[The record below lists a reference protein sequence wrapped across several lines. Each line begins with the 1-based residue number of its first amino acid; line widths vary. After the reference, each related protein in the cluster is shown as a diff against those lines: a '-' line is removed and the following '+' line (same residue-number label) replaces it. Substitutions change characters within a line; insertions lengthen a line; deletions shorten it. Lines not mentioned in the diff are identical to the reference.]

1 METVLR
7 DMEAYARAQRVPI
20 LQKAARWR
28 LLQAVKERR
37 PRRILEIGT
46 AIGYSAL
53 LFAAAAPDAEI
64 TTLELDE
71 ARAQTAARFF
81 AAAGQA
87 GRIRLLRGNASQ
99 LLETLAGP
107 YDFVF
112 IDAAKGQYP
121 RYFRQVLPL
130 LAPGGVIA
138 ADNVLFRGYV
148 RDQEAAPRRFKTI
161 VKRLREYLA
170 LVEAQPGF
178 ITTVYEDGDGLAVS
192 VDRRNVL
199 EKT

>member
-1 METVLR
+1 MNMKEILEE
-7 DMEAYARAQRVPI
+7 MEAYARAQRVPI
-20 LQKAARWR
+20 LQAAGRRR
-28 LLQAVKERR
+28 LLEAALVKR

-53 LFAAAAPDAEI
+53 LLSDALPEAEI

-71 ARAQTAARFF
+71 ARADTAARFF
-81 AAAGQA
+81 AAAGRTS
-87 GRIRLLRGNASQ
+87 RIRLLCGDAAE
-99 LLETLAGP
+99 LLEMLDGS

-130 LAPGGVIA
+130 LTPGGVIA

-148 RDQEAAPRRFKTI
+148 RGVGVAPRRFKTI
-161 VKRLREYLA
+161 VRRLREYLA
-170 LVEAQPGF
+170 LVENQPGF
-178 ITTVYEDGDGLAVS
+178 LTTVYEDGDGLAIS
-192 VDRRNVL
+192 VRKDER
-199 EKT
+199 

>member
-1 METVLR
+1 MEEILR
-7 DMEAYARAQRVPI
+7 EMEAYARAQRVPI
-20 LQKAARWR
+20 LQEAGRKR
-28 LLQAVKERR
+28 LLAAALEKR

-53 LFAAAAPDAEI
+53 LLSAALPEAEI

-71 ARAQTAARFF
+71 ARADTAARFF
-81 AAAGQA
+81 AAAGRA
-87 GRIRLLRGNASQ
+87 SRIRLLRGDAAG
-99 LLETLAGP
+99 LLETLDGL

-148 RDQEAAPRRFKTI
+148 RGGVSAPRRFKTI
-161 VKRLREYLA
+161 VQRLREYLA
-170 LVEAQPGF
+170 LAESQPGF
-178 ITTVYEDGDGLAVS
+178 VTVVYEDGDGLAVS
-192 VDRRNVL
+192 VRKD
-199 EKT
+199 